1 MNKIGKD
8 CEQIIWDYH
17 FSAINYEKKIKEII
31 FCNNEEQ
38 FYSNQ
43 DKLEIQIYFLDFIN
57 LYKKNKKKINKKI
70 YFKFDLLHPN
80 NEIIKELDIV
90 LNNKEKYNYPIKEII
105 KLKDSSIFYILL

>member
-17 FSAINYEKKIKEII
+17 FSAINYEKKIKEILFWNDEEKI
-31 FCNNEEQ
+31 YNNLK
-38 FYSNQ
+38 
-43 DKLEIQIYFLDFIN
+43 DKIQIYFLDFID

-90 LNNKEKYNYPIKEII
+90 LCNKEKYNYPIKEII
-105 KLKDSSIFYILL
+105 KLKDSPIFYILL